1 MSKLVTS
8 KGEILIPGIKEL
20 VAPLTEEER
29 SRYEAIH
36 AEVSDFDDAV
46 GAAITL
52 HDDKVNT
59 VSGLILNSTAM
70 STMAHFSTFYQLM
83 GRMRYPSLSLH
94 GIEGAFCR
102 FYLASVIAL
111 EADSVRC
118 NRRWWMQ
125 DCHSCCSSR

>member
-59 VSGLILNSTAM
+59 VSDLVLTL
-70 STMAHFSTFYQLM
+70 STMSAMAHLVLCIS
-83 GRMRYPSLSLH
+83 
-94 GIEGAFCR
+94 
-102 FYLASVIAL
+102 
-111 EADSVRC
+111 
-118 NRRWWMQ
+118 
-125 DCHSCCSSR
+125 

>member
-1 MSKLVTS
+1 LLSKSPSHQLSYYHLIVSKLVTS

-46 GAAITL
+46 GAKITL

-59 VSGLILNSTAM
+59 VSGVSSQI
-70 STMAHFSTFYQLM
+70 FYNRL
-83 GRMRYPSLSLH
+83 RV
-94 GIEGAFCR
+94 
-102 FYLASVIAL
+102 AS
-111 EADSVRC
+111 D
-118 NRRWWMQ
+118 
-125 DCHSCCSSR
+125 